1 MIQHLWIIMDGNRR
15 WAKREGKLTFFWHKA
30 GFDNAVK
37 ISEMVAQKGIK
48 YLTLWA
54 LSTENLHNREKE
66 ELNGIIGLIEL
77 FPTLLPIFE
86 RNGTQFQTIGDIQK
100 LPERTQKIL
109 EDIKEK
115 TKNNTKTTLII
126 ALVYGGQD
134 EIIRGIKKYIQE
146 GGNGEN
152 LDTKKFKKYL
162 DSAPYPAPDLIVR
175 TWGTVRHS
183 GFLLYDCDYSEYY
196 FSSKYWPEF
205 DEEELD
211 RAIDFFESTKRN
223 FGK

>member
-15 WAKREGKLTFFWHKA
+15 WAKKQGKMVLFWHKA

-37 ISEMVAQKGIK
+37 ISELVAQKGIK

-77 FPTLLPIFE
+77 LPTLLPIFE
-86 RNGTQFQTIGDIQK
+86 RNGTKFETIGDIQK

-115 TKNNTKTTLII
+115 TKDNISTTLII
-126 ALVYGGQD
+126 ALVYWGQD
-134 EIIRGIKKYIQE
+134 EIVRGIKKYIE
-146 GGNGEN
+146 NGWDGKN
-152 LDTKKFKKYL
+152 LDTKEFRKYI
-162 DSAPYPAPDLIVR
+162 DNAPFPPPDLIVR
-175 TWGTVRHS
+175 TGGNVRHS

-196 FSSKYWPEF
+196 FSEQFWPEF
-205 DEEELD
+205 DEKELD
-211 RAIDFFESTKRN
+211 TAIHFFESSKRN

>member
-15 WAKREGKLTFFWHKA
+15 WAKKQGKMVLFWHKA

-37 ISEMVAQKGIK
+37 ISELVAQKGIK

-77 FPTLLPIFE
+77 LPTLLPIFE
-86 RNGTQFQTIGDIQK
+86 RNGTKFETIGDIQK

-134 EIIRGIKKYIQE
+134 EIVRGIKKYIE
-146 GGNGEN
+146 NGWDGKN
-152 LDTKKFKKYL
+152 LDTKEFRKYL

-175 TWGTVRHS
+175 TGGNVRHS

-196 FSSKYWPEF
+196 FSEKYWPEF
-205 DEEELD
+205 DEKELD
-211 RAIDFFESTKRN
+211 KAIHFFESSKRN